1 MQLTFIDRSE
11 QRYVVVADRGMSVMQ
26 AAVENLVPGILG
38 DCGGACACATC
49 HVHVDPGWMDLAGP
63 PSEIEAQLLDGVLDL
78 RPTSRLACQ
87 IVVNDSLDGLVVHL
101 PESQI

>member
-1 MQLTFIDRSE
+1 MQLTFIDRGE